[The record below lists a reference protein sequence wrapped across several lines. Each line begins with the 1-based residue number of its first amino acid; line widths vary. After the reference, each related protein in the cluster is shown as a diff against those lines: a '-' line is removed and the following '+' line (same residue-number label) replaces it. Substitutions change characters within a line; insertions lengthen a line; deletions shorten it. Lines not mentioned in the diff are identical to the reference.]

1 MVIIA
6 AVSGTREVDPV
17 VETAYD
23 LAETYDEDLHVLH
36 VIPDEEFQERQSGG
50 GSDDNPSYYLDNA
63 ITDAEELAAD
73 VVEATLGDY
82 DEARVTPTGEVGDPT
97 EMVLALADD
106 HDARFIVIGGR
117 KRTPVGKA
125 LFGSTTQ
132 SLLLHADRP
141 VVTVMRGE

>member
-1 MVIIA
+1 M
-6 AVSGTREVDPV
+6 SPV

-36 VIPDEEFQERQSGG
+36 VIPTEEFQEQQWDGG
-50 GSDDNPSYYLDNA
+50 ATDSPSYYLDNA
-63 ITDAEELAAD
+63 ITDAEEHAAD
-73 VVEATLGDY
+73 VIEATLGEY
-82 DEARVTPTGEVGDPT
+82 DEARVTPMGEVGDPT

-117 KRTPVGKA
+117 KRGPVGKA

-132 SLLLHADRP
+132 SLLLNANRP
-141 VVTVMRGE
+141 VVTVMDEE